1 MVKKIIFIL
10 AAIAALAGIGAIIYY
25 GRETLD
31 ILQISPAPKE
41 EKRAAPLPSQLE
53 TISSRPAFDYSP
65 AGNDVFYINDAEQ
78 LVKINAAGTEETLSD
93 NVKQPRLFTS
103 SPNGKEILIG
113 LGQRN
118 NFQMNRFIIADKIFK
133 PINKSGIISAA
144 WSPDSKKIAYLK
156 LNSAT
161 GENDL
166 FALDVSKEKNSEVKI
181 MSLALSDYEL
191 EWPSP
196 DRIVLKPRP
205 SALYA
210 ASLLAVNPAK
220 KTAASLSA
228 PLTGLLAKWSAALK
242 QGLLF
247 GGGERN
253 NFLFLTDENGSPL
266 VDLSRFITL
275 PNKCAFDDAAGI
287 IFCAVPKE
295 VPADTVL
302 PDDYFKRKLYTDDEV
317 YSFTA
322 VSDESGKRRLK
333 TEKYYEFDPLT
344 IDADNLTIKNGKLYF
359 INRYDEKIYSLD
371 LGE

>member
-1 MVKKIIFIL
+1 MIKKIIFIVV
-10 AAIAALAGIGAIIYY
+10 AIAALAGIGAIVYY
-25 GRETLD
+25 GRETLG

-53 TISSRPAFDYSP
+53 TISSRPALDYVLP
-65 AGNDVFYINDAEQ
+65 AGNDIFYVSGAGQ
-78 LVKINAAGTEETLSD
+78 LIKIDAAGKEEALSEGLD
-93 NVKQPRLFTS
+93 QPRLFAS

-113 LGQRN
+113 FGQRD
-118 NFQMNRFIIADKIFK
+118 NFQLSRFIIADKIFK

-166 FALDVSKEKNSEVKI
+166 FALDVSKEKQRSENNV
-181 MSLALSDYEL
+181 SRASDYEL

-220 KTAASLSA
+220 RPLLSA

-253 NFLFLTDENGSPL
+253 NF
-266 VDLSRFITL
+266 
-275 PNKCAFDDAAGI
+275 
-287 IFCAVPKE
+287 
-295 VPADTVL
+295 
-302 PDDYFKRKLYTDDEV
+302 
-317 YSFTA
+317 YS
-322 VSDESGKRRLK
+322 
-333 TEKYYEFDPLT
+333 
-344 IDADNLTIKNGKLYF
+344 
-359 INRYDEKIYSLD
+359 
-371 LGE
+371 